1 MARCQFTYRLTSS
14 LRLPY
19 RMATTFYLMMI
30 CAPKSSACSCPVVTL
45 ARRFIL
51 FLPLAIFFG
60 IGVFLYRGLQL
71 DPTELPSA
79 LLDKPLPEF
88 QLQSLYNPDQI
99 LTAADLKGEP
109 ALLNVW
115 ATWCPS
121 CKEEHAQLNKIK
133 AEGYKVIGINYKDE
147 RQKAQIW
154 LQKYLDPYA
163 ENVFDNEGSLGLDL
177 GVYGAPETYVIDAE
191 GIIRYKHVGVV
202 DERVWAQ
209 LKQIVDQLKTGTKV
223 AVQ

>member
-1 MARCQFTYRLTSS
+1 M
-14 LRLPY
+14 
-19 RMATTFYLMMI
+19 
-30 CAPKSSACSCPVVTL
+30 
-45 ARRFIL
+45 RRFFL

-60 IGVFLYRGLQL
+60 IGVFLFRGLQL

-88 QLQSLYNPDQI
+88 QLPSLYNPDQI
-99 LTAADLKGEP
+99 LTASDLKGEP
-109 ALLNVW
+109 ALVNVW

-121 CKEEHAQLNKIK
+121 CKEEHAQLNRIK
-133 AEGYKVIGINYKDE
+133 AEGYKVIGINYKDD

-163 ENVFDNEGSLGLDL
+163 ENVFDQQGSLGLDL
-177 GVYGAPETYVIDAE
+177 GVYGAPETYVIDAD
-191 GIIRYKHVGVV
+191 GVIRYKHVGVV

-209 LKQIVDQLKTGTKV
+209 LKQIVDQLKSGAKV
-223 AVQ
+223 VVQ